1 MEGDHSIL
9 LDLSEW
15 TRLKEVEEYAERRSI
30 DLGKAIRELVEQA
43 LSEPEPGGYVSDWLA
58 VGDSFEGL
66 TADKRPLFDAVI
78 SVSESPAGGLYDVRV
93 IDRHSKRGAILG
105 ESTDLPTL
113 DDALTAMA
121 QVATEFLPL
130 LGEEP
135 T

>member
-1 MEGDHSIL
+1 MEGEHID

-15 TRLKEVEEYAERRSI
+15 TRLKEVEEYAERRLI
-30 DLGKAIRELVEQA
+30 DLGKAIRELVYQA
-43 LSEPEPGGYVSDWLA
+43 LSEPEPGGYVSDWIA
-58 VGDSFEGL
+58 VGDSFEGS
-66 TADKRPLFDAVI
+66 DKRPLFDAVI

-105 ESTDLPTL
+105 EFTDLPTL
-113 DDALTAMA
+113 HDALTAMA
-121 QVATEFLPL
+121 QVATEFLPS